1 MTWVT
6 DKTALINLL
15 TALDYSR
22 IPENLTGEESDK
34 SQEDFTY
41 TLELGSPDTE
51 ELTSNATL
59 NSDLVI
65 LTVYYFNASTEEYD
79 ANYDNF
85 ISVCSSIKDLT
96 NYRGTERIEPFER
109 ISPEQSKGTIQFYFG
124 DYVC

>member
-1 MTWVT
+1 MSWGTN
-6 DKTALINLL
+6 KTALINVL
-15 TALDYSR
+15 TSLGYSR

-34 SQEDFTY
+34 SQEDFAY

-51 ELTSNATL
+51 ELTSNATI

-65 LTVYYFNASTEEYD
+65 LTIYYFNASTSEYD

-85 ISVCSSIKDLT
+85 ITVCSAIKDLS
-96 NYRGTERIEPFER
+96 NFRGTERMEFER
-109 ISPEQSKGTIQFYFG
+109 ISPEQSKGTYQFYFG